1 MCPHELQLCV
11 PEAGACD
18 GLFVMSCPATARC
31 RTAPHCIA
39 RGARQPGHHSHARV
53 VPRSAASSHRVKVG
67 SWLVIVTIRD
77 TLNSRLLDF
86 GIANCRIC
94 LSTGQKYQTRDPTG
108 SKKDEGFEAKVK
120 MKLKFFALYPL
131 SKILQF
137 VCQFVQTE

>member
-1 MCPHELQLCV
+1 MIEHGTLRLNSVLKMSPHELQFCV

-94 LSTGQKYQTRDPTG
+94 LSFHHPLVKSIKLEILPDLKRMKDLKQK
-108 SKKDEGFEAKVK
+108 
-120 MKLKFFALYPL
+120 
-131 SKILQF
+131 
-137 VCQFVQTE
+137 